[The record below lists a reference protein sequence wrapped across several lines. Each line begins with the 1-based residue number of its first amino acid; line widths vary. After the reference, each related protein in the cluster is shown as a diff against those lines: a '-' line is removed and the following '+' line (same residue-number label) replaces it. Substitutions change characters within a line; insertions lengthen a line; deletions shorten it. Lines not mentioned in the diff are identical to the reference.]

1 MNGKID
7 ILFYRSSIS
16 LVTLQLLL
24 KVVNIKMYI
33 YVHTIK
39 KFNKEYFNTYLKLFE
54 NHNSTFTVFYVKKI
68 TIIFFGIIKDR
79 SGITYFITS

>member
-1 MNGKID
+1 
-7 ILFYRSSIS
+7 
-16 LVTLQLLL
+16 
-24 KVVNIKMYI
+24 MYI

-68 TIIFFGIIKDR
+68 TIIFFWNYQRSVWHNLFYYIIIK
-79 SGITYFITS
+79 INEKLKF